1 MSLYLL
7 SPLLSRPS
15 IFSLPI
21 CFLPLTLLTTLLA
34 QNGDLVNTGKMFLK
48 SSRFHSSIEVN
59 DNKNTIELNKHNDW
73 YYYLD
78 TYSIYITTN
87 KPKLQSRI
95 HLR

>member
-1 MSLYLL
+1 
-7 SPLLSRPS
+7 
-15 IFSLPI
+15 
-21 CFLPLTLLTTLLA
+21 
-34 QNGDLVNTGKMFLK
+34 LVNTGKMFLK

-59 DNKNTIELNKHNDW
+59 DNKNTIALNKHNDW